1 MQTKCGFVAI
11 IGKPNEGKSTLLNA
25 ILGTKLSIITPKPQ
39 TTRKKI
45 LGIHTIN
52 NLQIIFTDTPG
63 IIKPKYELQKV
74 MMDYVD
80 ESIKECDLL
89 IYLIAADK
97 LIEKDIPGYMIDLL
111 NNYQNKKIAVI
122 NKIDLLENKKDVLP
136 YIAKMHSMNI
146 FEDIVPIS
154 ALHNDNVDRMLE
166 VITKFIPEAPFLYD
180 DDMLSTQNERFFV
193 SEIIRETIFEEF
205 EEEIPYST
213 EVQIN
218 TFNEREGQKWF
229 IAADIIIERT
239 SQKKIIIGENGAGIK
254 KIGAISR
261 QKIEEHLGAEIFLQL
276 FVKVRNKWRDD
287 KSKLKFMGY

>member
-1 MQTKCGFVAI
+1 
-11 IGKPNEGKSTLLNA
+11 
-25 ILGTKLSIITPKPQ
+25 
-39 TTRKKI
+39 
-45 LGIHTIN
+45 
-52 NLQIIFTDTPG
+52 
-63 IIKPKYELQKV
+63 
-74 MMDYVD
+74 
-80 ESIKECDLL
+80 
-89 IYLIAADK
+89 
-97 LIEKDIPGYMIDLL
+97 
-111 NNYQNKKIAVI
+111 
-122 NKIDLLENKKDVLP
+122 VLP